1 MIFVDANVFMRFF
14 VVPGTDQDRVMAAQ
28 AAALFERVRAAQVTI
43 IVSEA
48 VVAEVAFILTARARY
63 ARPRT
68 DAVGL
73 LKSVLRL
80 DGCRLPAKPICL
92 HALDLW
98 AANSRLSF
106 PDALGAAYSERA
118 GYQLATFDER
128 LKRAPGVTVYAFPAV
143 PSPTHDDLTSS

>member
-1 MIFVDANVFMRFF
+1 MIFVDANVFLRFF

-28 AAALFERVRAAQVTI
+28 AAALFERVRAADETI

-48 VVAEVAFILTARARY
+48 VVAEVAFILTARAHY

-80 DGCRLPAKPICL
+80 DGCRLPAKRNCL
-92 HALDLW
+92 YALDLW
-98 AANSRLSF
+98 AANPRLSF

-128 LKRAPGVTVYAFPAV
+128 LKRVPGGRVYAFPPV
-143 PSPTHDDLTSS
+143 PTSAPHDQTSS